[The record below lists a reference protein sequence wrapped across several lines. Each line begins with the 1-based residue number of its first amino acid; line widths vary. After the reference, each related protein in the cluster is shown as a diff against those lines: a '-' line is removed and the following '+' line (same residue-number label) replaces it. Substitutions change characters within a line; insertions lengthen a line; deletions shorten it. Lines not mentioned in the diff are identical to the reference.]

1 MCIRDSVYVVHTS
14 CEPAVQAIQ
23 SAQTRG
29 VHAWIE
35 TVIPYLVLDD
45 TYAQQPNFEGAK
57 YVMSPPIRNIR
68 NQEPLWNALRN
79 RLISTVAT
87 DHAPFD
93 FEDQKR
99 MGADDF
105 TKIPNGIPSVEDR
118 INLLYTHGVATGK
131 IDLNTFVDCG
141 STQAAKLFGL
151 YPKKGTIAVGSDAD
165 LVIYDPNYSGTISA
179 KTQQMNVDYSG
190 FEGWEIKGRPSIV
203 TVRGQVQA
211 RDGEFVG
218 EVGSGQF
225 LAREPNHF

>member
-1 MCIRDSVYVVHTS
+1 
-14 CEPAVQAIQ
+14 
-23 SAQTRG
+23 
-29 VHAWIE
+29 
-35 TVIPYLVLDD
+35 
-45 TYAQQPNFEGAK
+45 
-57 YVMSPPIRNIR
+57 
-68 NQEPLWNALRN
+68 
-79 RLISTVAT
+79 
-87 DHAPFD
+87 
-93 FEDQKR
+93 

-165 LVIYDPNYSGTISA
+165 LVIYDPDYSGTISA
-179 KTQQMNVDYSG
+179 ATQQMNVDYSG
-190 FEGWEIKGRPSIV
+190 FEGWEIKGRPSVV